1 MGRARKDSFNQ
12 PPVETYR
19 KFIGKHENKK
29 SKSDIK
35 ESKKR
40 VQSKKTKSKTYKP
53 LEVHSRRRC
62 CAVLLPL
69 ERTWLAHRGLKGLWR
84 RGVPFGCKINKTKVD
99 AWSTLRSVK
108 LVAETGRCSASH

>member
-53 LEVHSRRRC
+53 FFLDLFTCMFKGACTKCFRQ
-62 CAVLLPL
+62 VL
-69 ERTWLAHRGLKGLWR
+69 
-84 RGVPFGCKINKTKVD
+84 
-99 AWSTLRSVK
+99 
-108 LVAETGRCSASH
+108 AS